1 MEVQS
6 KGSSMKG
13 RHRSLAG
20 NKSMASNNSNRH
32 RRAGQNNTE
41 MKGISSNISLF
52 NRGNDIDRAPLD
64 IRV

>member
-1 MEVQS
+1 
-6 KGSSMKG
+6 MKG